1 MKQDLP
7 WSPHRLQERVLADA
21 MVDVATELRLADPL
35 EFLMMIRGHQ
45 DANIADLVNS
55 SSELFFR
62 SGSLRYGLAARC
74 DLSWETTPSVLLDM
88 EFRHAAVTV
97 FFRLTI
103 GRAHAGVEILDVF
116 IEPGGEPDHEIA
128 EEKLKQAISDARLR

>member
-1 MKQDLP
+1 MRSDL
-7 WSPHRLQERVLADA
+7 SLSDHSLHERILADA

-35 EFLMMIRGHQ
+35 EFLMMVRGNQ

-62 SGSLRYGLAARC
+62 GGSLRYGLSARC
-74 DLSWETTPSVLLDM
+74 DLKWQTTPSVGLDM
-88 EFRHAAVTV
+88 EFREAPVTV

-103 GRAHAGVEILDVF
+103 GRALAGVEIFDVL
-116 IEPGGEPDHEIA
+116 I
-128 EEKLKQAISDARLR
+128 

>member
-1 MKQDLP
+1 MRAELP
-7 WSPHRLQERVLADA
+7 AFNYSAHERTLADA

-35 EFLMMIRGHQ
+35 EFLVMIRGNQ

-62 SGSLRYGLAARC
+62 SGSLRYGLSARC
-74 DLSWETTPSVLLDM
+74 DLKWGTTPSVGLDM
-88 EFRHAAVTV
+88 EFRHAPVTI

-103 GRAHAGVEILDVF
+103 ERAHAGVEILDLF
-116 IEPGGEPDHEIA
+116 IDPGEELDAEAAGQSLRLAIA
-128 EEKLKQAISDARLR
+128 AARIR

>member
-1 MKQDLP
+1 M
-7 WSPHRLQERVLADA
+7 HERILADA

-35 EFLMMIRGHQ
+35 EFLTMIRGNQ

-62 SGSLRYGLAARC
+62 SGSLRYGLAACC
-74 DLSWETTPSVLLDM
+74 DLKWETNPCVGLDM
-88 EFRHAAVTV
+88 EFRYAAVTV

-116 IEPGGEPDHEIA
+116 IDTGADLDPDTTSRKLSEAIA
-128 EEKLKQAISDARLR
+128 GARLR